1 MKKFSILFLF
11 LITIS
16 TISVSCQSTEA
27 KDDINNITVQQL
39 KNKMQTDS
47 NLVILD
53 VRTPQELT
61 GELGHIPGVINIPVQ
76 VLSEKMN
83 QLDKYKTN
91 DIAVICRTGHR
102 SSIAAKILEEKGFK
116 VMNVLGGMTAYVKL

>member
-76 VLSEKMN
+76 VFRLLQIQNSP
-83 QLDKYKTN
+83 Q
-91 DIAVICRTGHR
+91 IVGRI
-102 SSIAAKILEEKGFK
+102 I
-116 VMNVLGGMTAYVKL
+116 